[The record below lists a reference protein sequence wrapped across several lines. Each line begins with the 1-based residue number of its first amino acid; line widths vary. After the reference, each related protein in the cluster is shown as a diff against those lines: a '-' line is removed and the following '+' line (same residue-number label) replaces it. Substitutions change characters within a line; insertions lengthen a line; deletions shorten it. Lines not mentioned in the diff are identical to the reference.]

1 MIIDSVYVSDVI
13 LVMQVFMSGRS
24 GVLFARCCTPD
35 NLYAKLNLNKSSYG
49 VKIYKLIRNK
59 NNVCAYGVVVD
70 IRLTTYRHGGE
81 RWLSGRLAFLLRC
94 VVSNPLSPKFGHL

>member
-1 MIIDSVYVSDVI
+1 MI
-13 LVMQVFMSGRS
+13 MSGRS

-81 RWLSGRLAFLLRC
+81 RWLSGRLAFLLRW
-94 VVSNPLSPKFGHL
+94 VLLVRIPYDPLNLGIYKKLYKRYLFIL